1 MKKNFLLWS
10 AASAFIMLFLPWLAV
25 TFVKADGGM
34 VVCFALFYGVDP
46 IYSIMLGGF
55 AGKDIGCLWSLPLI
69 SVVLFL
75 AGAWIFFDA
84 GETSFILYTLVYLV
98 LGIAADADFYVHQK
112 KHKNNVRSVGEMKMS
127 K

>member
-69 SVVLFL
+69 SAVLFL

-98 LGIAADADFYVHQK
+98 LGIAAMLISMFIRKSTRTTSDLLEK
-112 KHKNNVRSVGEMKMS
+112 
-127 K
+127 